1 MTICQQDIYSTNIDM
16 EFSVVM
22 SVYRNDRPEFVVR
35 AIESVTSCQTRKP
48 DEVVIV
54 IDGPV
59 ADEIRDAIN
68 SCIEKQPS
76 LFRLIQFETNRGLGH
91 ALRVGVEQ
99 ARCPI
104 IARMDADDISLP
116 DRFEKQMAYLE
127 SHPDC
132 DIVGGQIA
140 EFVDKEDHLI
150 ATRRVPCRHEEL
162 VQWLKGRCPFNHQ
175 TVAMLRSRVLTAGNY
190 MDWHFNEDYYL
201 WVRMVLLGCYFANL
215 PDTLVNVRVGA
226 EMYARRGGWKY
237 FRSEERL
244 QRYMLAQ
251 HIISLPRYLYNV
263 AGRFVVQV
271 AMPNR
276 LRGWVFRTFFRN

>member
-1 MTICQQDIYSTNIDM
+1 M

-22 SVYRNDRPEFVVR
+22 SVYRNDRPEFFVR

-48 DEVVIV
+48 DEVVIIV
-54 IDGPV
+54 DGPV
-59 ADEIRDAIN
+59 SESVDYAIK
-68 SCIEKQPS
+68 SFVERQPS
-76 LFRLIQFETNRGLGH
+76 LFRIIRFEENQGLGN

-104 IARMDADDISLP
+104 IARMDSDDVSLP
-116 DRFEKQMAYLE
+116 DRFEKQIGYLE

-132 DIVGGQIA
+132 DIVGGQIS
-140 EFVDKEDHLI
+140 EFIEKEENII
-150 ATRRVPCRHEEL
+150 AVRRVPCRHGEL
-162 VQWLKGRCPFNHQ
+162 IKWLKGRCPFNHMS
-175 TVAMLRSRVLTAGNY
+175 VAMLRSRVLVSGNY

-201 WVRMVLLGCYFANL
+201 WIRMAQQGCRFANL

-244 QRYMLAQ
+244 QRYMLRY
-251 HIISLPRYLYNV
+251 HVISPLRYLHNII
-263 AGRFVVQV
+263 GRFVVQV
-271 AMPNR
+271 AMPNK
-276 LRGWVFRTFFRN
+276 LRAWIFRRFFRD